1 MGNCIMWVTPKSLES
16 YACRAASH
24 ACPTGGEHE
33 HSEVHDHLFKKCQSI
48 LITPTF
54 SGASSLKTAGD
65 MSVGEHPHEHQEAN
79 CVNDMIPTEVIGA
92 TAGAAVDHRCLNR
105 LAIASYLDLLHGG
118 HQTGDGYRH
127 KERTTPAHNSFHC
140 FDRRKSWPSPRPN
153 RWNHWFHR
161 SYQGQDSTRFPMSRI
176 RSASSW
182 ARMTEKTRAL
192 PVCVTRFS
200 SS

>member
-1 MGNCIMWVTPKSLES
+1 MSYRRRTRALGGARSPLQKVPRNLDHANAQWGKFLENS
-16 YACRAASH
+16 WRHVCR
-24 ACPTGGEHE
+24 
-33 HSEVHDHLFKKCQSI
+33 
-48 LITPTF
+48 
-54 SGASSLKTAGD
+54 GAS
-65 MSVGEHPHEHQEAN
+65 HEHQETN